1 MRIVWG
7 TIALTWWVS
16 LVPFQF
22 AWPGLDHVWAT
33 VATRWEWGIT
43 SRANFI
49 ANTALLIP
57 LGFCGAGAHIQKRST
72 SMSVGRLTL
81 VCLLAVGVASVAEL
95 LQVFTPGR
103 TPSAADVI
111 AQTLGAIAGVSAWLM
126 LRNEVYT
133 WASHVTARR
142 ASSAIVM
149 ALCGYGALYSLG
161 QLLPLD
167 VTVSLSN
174 LAAKYRQGGIVID
187 PMKGLHRPDFVQS
200 FVSQVAVTTPLGS
213 LLYLALRRT
222 STRAPLLATITI
234 GALWAVAL
242 ESAQVLVMSRVAD
255 IWDVI
260 AAVMGGVVGAAAVV
274 TLIPTDDRGRAAERR
289 EAQTANGV
297 LWATLWMTLAAGLY
311 AAYNLSPFDF
321 TRPADAGARVAALF
335 RVPFLSYY
343 EAAPFEALRG
353 GVLKVLL
360 GVPLGAIAAHAT
372 KRQRLAWPR
381 GVTAC
386 VLVGGCLFF
395 SLIEAGQVML
405 PSRYPDSTDII
416 LASFGLWL
424 GLRTGAALLHPGD

>member
-49 ANTALLIP
+49 ANTLLLVP
-57 LGFCGAGAHIQKRST
+57 LGFCGAGAHVQRRSP
-72 SMSVGRLTL
+72 RLATGQLAL
-81 VCLLAVGVASVAEL
+81 VCVLAVGVAGVAEL

-103 TPSAADVI
+103 TPSGADVV
-111 AQTLGAIAGVSAWLM
+111 AQTLGAIAGVVAWLM
-126 LRNEVYT
+126 LRHEVYT

-213 LLYLALRRT
+213 LLYLALRR
-222 STRAPLLATITI
+222 SATRAPLLVAVTI
-234 GALWAVAL
+234 GAAWATAL
-242 ESAQVLVMSRVAD
+242 EGAQVLVMSRVAD

-274 TLIPTDDRGRAAERR
+274 TLVATDDRVQGIETRK
-289 EAQTANGV
+289 AQTANGD
-297 LWATLWMTLAAGLY
+297 LWATLWMMLAAGLY

-321 TRPADAGARVAALF
+321 TRPADASSRVAALF
-335 RVPFLSYY
+335 RVPFLAYY
-343 EAAPFEALRG
+343 EAEPLEALRG
-353 GVLKVLL
+353 GVLKILL
-360 GVPLGAIAAHAT
+360 GVPVGISAAFGT
-372 KRQRLAWPR
+372 RRLRSAWPR
-381 GVTAC
+381 TILTLL
-386 VLVGGCLFF
+386 LVGGGLFF
-395 SLIEAGQVML
+395 SVVEAGQALL
-405 PSRYPDSTDII
+405 PSRYPDSTDVVLATFGFVAGI
-416 LASFGLWL
+416 LAVA
-424 GLRTGAALLHPGD
+424 R